1 MIISSQPSRR
11 NKMNKLQTKAVETFR
26 KFLLSDDNF
35 GGTQEHPLELTEFS
49 VKPTE
54 YGTAWISAEL
64 EITSLPKTNLLRA
77 LDRQNWFVD
86 VGKRGAL
93 TVHMGRKALE
103 QFNGKQ
109 FLGMNIKSV

>member
-1 MIISSQPSRR
+1 
-11 NKMNKLQTKAVETFR
+11 MNKLQTKAVETFR
-26 KFLLSDDNF
+26 KFLLSDNNF
-35 GGTQEHPLELTEFS
+35 GSNQEHPLELTEFS

-64 EITSLPKTNLLRA
+64 EITSLPKTSLLRA
-77 LDRQNWFVD
+77 LDRQNWLVD